1 MESLPT
7 EILVHVFE
15 QFPKCEICQKN
26 CLRTSTSRA
35 LSKCSNTCARWNKIL
50 EGDFQNVIGKCFPEF
65 EDVISVTID
74 MKNARSWGLKL
85 INWYEPFVTSRGMTI
100 FSFNFDGIFSCPPG
114 GLMAL
119 DGKIKG
125 YKLRIA
131 TLAPVGDSILQ
142 VNNINLVGLA
152 LDEALRILKDVAE
165 NQKFR
170 TVKLIVGKNV
180 SIPSGIKVCKIDH
193 I

>member
-7 EILVHVFE
+7 EILAHVFE
-15 QFPKCEICQKN
+15 QLTKCEICQKN
-26 CLRTSTSRA
+26 CLRVSRQA
-35 LSKCSNTCARWNKIL
+35 LQMCSDTCARWNKIL
-50 EGDFQNVIGKCFPEF
+50 EGDFQNFIGKCFPEF

-85 INWYEPFVTSRGMTI
+85 LSLYEPFVTSRGMTI
-100 FSFNFDGIFSCPPG
+100 FSFNRDGIFSCQKNG

-142 VNNINLVGLA
+142 VNDINLVGFA
-152 LDEALRILKDVAE
+152 FDEALRILKDVAE

-180 SIPSGIKVCKIDH
+180 SFPSRIKVCKIHH